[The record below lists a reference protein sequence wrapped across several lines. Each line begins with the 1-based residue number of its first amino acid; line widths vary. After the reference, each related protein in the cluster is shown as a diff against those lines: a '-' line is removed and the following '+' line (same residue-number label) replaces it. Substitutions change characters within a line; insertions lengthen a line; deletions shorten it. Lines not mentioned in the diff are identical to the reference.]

1 MKKLEKV
8 YVITLSIFI
17 LLFIIIF
24 IIPFLFGLYIDNIEY
39 DVKIT
44 KSYRP
49 VNSSCEE
56 ALINTEKKKVYIVKG
71 YPKFPTYIY
80 ELEIKKLSDEQIE
93 KLNKLYDSN
102 SNFEYNYE
110 MPSLEDL
117 RTNTVESTIKE
128 YFIKYKDKTINVDK
142 LPIPEIEPLLNLW

>member
-1 MKKLEKV
+1 MKRKKV

-49 VNSSCEE
+49 MNSSREE
-56 ALINTEKKKVYIVKG
+56 ALINIEKKKVYIVKG
-71 YPKFPTYIY
+71 YQIFPTYLY
-80 ELEIKKLSDEQIE
+80 ELEVKKLSDEQIE
-93 KLNKLYDSN
+93 ELKKSYNLNY
-102 SNFEYNYE
+102 EYNYE
-110 MPSLEDL
+110 MPSLEDI
-117 RTNTVESTIKE
+117 RENRVESTTKE
-128 YFIKYKDKTINVDK
+128 YFIEYKDKTINVDK